1 MNEPTKKMEDS
12 KNGTAFVITGLMHM
26 IEEEGLTTRQAF
38 EILEDIKHQTYF
50 TLKEIEKE
58 AREKNE

>member
-26 IEEEGLTTRQAF
+26 IEDEGLTTRQAF
-38 EILEDIKHQTYF
+38 EILEDIKNQTF
-50 TLKEIEKE
+50 HALRDVEKE
-58 AREKNE
+58 AREKQ